1 MKKEF
6 PQAIVLAAGKSSRLQ
21 KFKPLLPLSNKTIIE
36 HTVSSLYNI
45 CSDVFVVCGYRH
57 GDIAKVLS
65 GFEKIKMILN
75 KDYQSGMF
83 SSVIEGVK
91 NISSERFFIIPADMP
106 FVKEITYKE
115 LLEVDSEIVIPSFNG
130 KKGHPVLFSKK
141 LIPELLNCI
150 NVFSLKDFIAK
161 KTFVLKE
168 VNDNGILFDIDTKEN
183 YDFALKY
190 FENLRTN

>member
-21 KFKPLLPLSNKTIIE
+21 KFKPLLPLGNKAIIE
-36 HTVSSLYNI
+36 HTVSSLYNV
-45 CSDVFVVCGYRH
+45 CKNVFVVCGYRH
-57 GDIAKVLS
+57 VDISEVLS
-65 GFEKIKMILN
+65 GFEKIKLILN
-75 KDYQSGMF
+75 NDFQSGMF

-91 NISSERFFIIPADMP
+91 NVSSERFFIIPADMP
-106 FVKEITYKE
+106 FVKESTYKE

-130 KKGHPVLFSKK
+130 KKGHPVLFNKK
-141 LIPELLNCI
+141 LIPELLTGR
-150 NVFSLKDFIAK
+150 NVLSLKEFITK
-161 KTFVLKE
+161 KTFAIKE

-190 FENLRTN
+190 FEDLKTK

>member
-21 KFKPLLPLSNKTIIE
+21 KFKPLLPLGNKTIIE
-36 HTVSSLYNI
+36 HTVSSLYNV

-57 GDIAKVLS
+57 SDIAKVLS
-65 GFEKIKMILN
+65 GIEKIKLILN

-83 SSVIEGVK
+83 NSVISGVK

-106 FVKEITYKE
+106 FVKESTYKK
-115 LLEVDSEIVIPSFNG
+115 LLEVDSEIVLPSFNG
-130 KKGHPVLFSKK
+130 KKGHPVLFNKK
-141 LIPELLNCI
+141 LIPELI
-150 NVFSLKDFIAK
+150 TATNVLSLKDFITK
-161 KTFVLKE
+161 KPFAIKE